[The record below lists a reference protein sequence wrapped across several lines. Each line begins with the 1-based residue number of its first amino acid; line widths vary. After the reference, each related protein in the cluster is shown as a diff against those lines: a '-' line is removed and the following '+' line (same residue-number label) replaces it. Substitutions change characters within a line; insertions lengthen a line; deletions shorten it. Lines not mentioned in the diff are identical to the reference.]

1 MAEDSGSLGASKTYR
16 LEEMPMRT
24 MANGGVS
31 RDVLRGTL
39 ATGEWVG
46 VHESEQPVGAAPNP
60 QHVIQH
66 SEFICVLEGT
76 LEFLHGENVERVG
89 PGGVIYVALGTMH
102 TVKNVGDVPA
112 KYVVVAV
119 GGDIKK

>member
-1 MAEDSGSLGASKTYR
+1 MAEDAGSLGASKTFR
-16 LEEMPMRT
+16 LEDMPMRT

-60 QHVIQH
+60 QHVIRH
-66 SEFICVLEGT
+66 SEVLCVLQGM
-76 LEFLHGENVERVG
+76 LEFLHGDKVERVG

-119 GGDIKK
+119 GGDVKK